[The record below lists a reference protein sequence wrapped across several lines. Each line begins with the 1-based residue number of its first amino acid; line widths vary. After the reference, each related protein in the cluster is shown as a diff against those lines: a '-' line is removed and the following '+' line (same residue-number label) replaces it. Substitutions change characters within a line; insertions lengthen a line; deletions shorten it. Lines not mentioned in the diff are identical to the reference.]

1 MEIKNLTLKKYLLRT
16 VLFAVPGAGLV
27 GYLSGLL
34 AFKIYIPVVI
44 GMAGGAIIGLVISYS
59 NFKRIIQPLKEM
71 LLEIETLAEKNKD
84 LGITDL
90 NTVDDL
96 KQSFSKILKGL
107 TLELQEITKTINNTV
122 LSLVDTTSETSAGIE
137 EVAAS
142 TQEINSSLE
151 EINETIRNIARLAE
165 ELGDKLT
172 KGRESLDL
180 FSSENAK
187 IQNSLTVA
195 TKSINELFAHTQEI
209 NVALELIT
217 EIAAQTN
224 LLALNAAIEAARAG
238 EAGKSFAVVAE
249 EVRKLAGKSKDAAE
263 EIKGIIDLIF
273 KNMNE
278 AQEKMNE
285 TFTIATEST
294 AKTSFLQ
301 TELQGVMS
309 LLPDLLRQN
318 QSLPAHMQNITE
330 AVNNVV
336 AATNE
341 QSAAMNNVQKMAE
354 ETRGLI
360 TRLEQLQNK
369 FTL

>member
-27 GYLSGLL
+27 GYLSGVL
-34 AFKIYIPVVI
+34 AFKIYIPVFI
-44 GMAGGAIIGLVISYS
+44 GMVGGAIIGLVISYS

-71 LLEIETLAEKNKD
+71 LTEIETLTEKNKD
-84 LGITDL
+84 LGITNL
-90 NTVDDL
+90 NTIADL
-96 KQSFSKILKGL
+96 KESFSKILKGL
-107 TLELQEITKTINNTV
+107 TSELQEVTKRIENTV
-122 LSLVDTTSETSAGIE
+122 LSLVDTSTETSAGLE

-165 ELGDKLT
+165 ELEDKLT

-278 AQEKMNE
+278 AQEKCR
-285 TFTIATEST
+285 
-294 AKTSFLQ
+294 KP
-301 TELQGVMS
+301 
-309 LLPDLLRQN
+309 LL
-318 QSLPAHMQNITE
+318 
-330 AVNNVV
+330 
-336 AATNE
+336 
-341 QSAAMNNVQKMAE
+341 
-354 ETRGLI
+354 
-360 TRLEQLQNK
+360 
-369 FTL
+369 